1 LLEEHKAKVVRK
13 CPFTIQLNYECV
25 NIIQPVSLGVDIG
38 FENIGISATT
48 EKDVL
53 FEAKV
58 KIRTDIVKL
67 LSQRIEIRRTR
78 RSRKTRYRN
87 TRFLNRKYTKPKGW
101 KAPSFRARLDSHVE
115 LIAKVHSILPIGKII
130 VEIASFD
137 IQKIKN
143 PEIKG
148 AEYQQGEMLGFN
160 NLKAYI
166 LCRDGHLCRCCK
178 GKSGD
183 KILRVHHL
191 ESRLTGGNAPNNL
204 ITLCDSCHTKYH
216 NGLIDLK
223 DIKRGNCYK
232 TESCMTS
239 MKNQLIRDLRSKYS
253 EVYVTFGDKTKF
265 TI

>member
-1 LLEEHKAKVVRK
+1 MCKHYST
-13 CPFTIQLNYECV
+13 CF
-25 NIIQPVSLGVDIG
+25 SLGVDTG

-58 KIRTDIVKL
+58 KIRTDIVKF
-67 LSQRIEIRRTR
+67 LSQRREIRRTR

-87 TRFLNRKYTKPKGW
+87 TRFLNRKHTKPKGW
-101 KAPSFRARLDSHVE
+101 IAPSIRARLDSHLE

-148 AEYQQGEMLGFN
+148 GEYQQGEMLGFN

-166 LCRDGHLCRCCK
+166 LCRDGIYADVAK
-178 GKSGD
+178 V
-183 KILRVHHL
+183 RVV
-191 ESRLTGGNAPNNL
+191 
-204 ITLCDSCHTKYH
+204 
-216 NGLIDLK
+216 
-223 DIKRGNCYK
+223 
-232 TESCMTS
+232 
-239 MKNQLIRDLRSKYS
+239 IR
-253 EVYVTFGDKTKF
+253 F
-265 TI
+265 